1 MADPFREPLRVVFLG
16 TPDFAVPS
24 LAALLDAGVS
34 VPLVVTQPDRPVG
47 RHAEPRPSAVA
58 AFAAERAIPIEK
70 PGTVRGNEAL
80 AERIAAERPDA
91 LAVVAYGRIL
101 PPELLA
107 LPRLAPVNVHASL
120 LPRHRGASPIQ
131 AAILAG
137 DAETGVAT
145 MRMAEALDAGP
156 VYLER
161 RVPIGPRETAG
172 ELSARLAQLGGELL
186 VETLRGVASGVLEPR
201 PQSGEPTY
209 CRTIRR
215 EDARAD
221 WTLDA
226 AALDRALR
234 AYTPWPGLFTTLGG
248 ERIKI
253 LEAEP
258 WRGES
263 GPSGSPGHTDLPPGT
278 LFRDGGELLVAAGG
292 GSMLRILRLQRA
304 GRGPVGGVQFA
315 AGARLPARFGTS

>member
-34 VPLVVTQPDRPVG
+34 VPPVVTQPDRPVG

-70 PGTVRGNEAL
+70 PEAVRGNEAL

-101 PPELLA
+101 PPGLLA

-172 ELSARLAQLGGELL
+172 ELSARLATMGAALL
-186 VETLRGVASGVLEPR
+186 ADTLAQVEAGSASR
-201 PQSGEPTY
+201 TPQPSEGATV
-209 CRTIRR
+209 TKKIRKDDGR
-215 EDARAD
+215 LDFTQPAQRVHDRARAM
-221 WTLDA
+221 
-226 AALDRALR
+226 
-234 AYTPWPGLFTTLGG
+234 TPWPGALASFAGETLRFARTRIAEGTGAPGAVLSTAPLIVACGEGALEVVRVVPAGKAEMDAPDWWRGLRASKDETRFTTPHR
-248 ERIKI
+248 E
-253 LEAEP
+253 
-258 WRGES
+258 
-263 GPSGSPGHTDLPPGT
+263 
-278 LFRDGGELLVAAGG
+278 EL
-292 GSMLRILRLQRA
+292 S
-304 GRGPVGGVQFA
+304 
-315 AGARLPARFGTS
+315 